1 MELVNRTWS
10 KHCAVRR
17 QGEQTTS
24 FADCLWTAA
33 RERRC
38 RWAVLHG
45 HIEGSHLIT
54 TSVQGIVTMQSS
66 RLRGCFHLDVFGRNL
81 GRCIKWGS
89 VAVGLTIWGGPA
101 RAEYRVNVGDVLEV
115 AVAGVPELR
124 NRAAVQIDGN
134 ISLPLVG
141 TLPVA
146 GLPLPQIRAQIGA
159 ALANKSFRM
168 RTPDGREHVI
178 VIDADEVTAN
188 VAEYR
193 PIYVDGDV
201 SKPGQYPYRPSTT
214 ARQLIAVAGG
224 YDVMHMRMNNPY
236 LESADL
242 RSQYGSLWTE
252 FAKDQARIWRIKN
265 ELGDGPQIDPA
276 VLKDVPIPFSTISE
290 IVNTET
296 EYLRTKQSD
305 YQREE
310 AFLQRGLREGD
321 NQVNVLSAQ
330 QKTEEEA
337 YQSDLDELQK
347 VNDLFGKG
355 ALVSPRVTD
364 ARRAVLNS
372 STRKLQTQARLMEV
386 KTQQDQLTRKLEKLD
401 DQRRL
406 DLLRELQEASVTL
419 NETRAKLQSVG
430 EKLQYTAMVRSQLV
444 RGAGDKAEI
453 AIIRKGEKAQERII
467 VDEDAELQPGD
478 TLEVALRYEDAAD
491 AVLRAQ
497 SSSKTQPNTQ

>member
-1 MELVNRTWS
+1 
-10 KHCAVRR
+10 
-17 QGEQTTS
+17 
-24 FADCLWTAA
+24 
-33 RERRC
+33 
-38 RWAVLHG
+38 
-45 HIEGSHLIT
+45 
-54 TSVQGIVTMQSS
+54 
-66 RLRGCFHLDVFGRNL
+66 
-81 GRCIKWGS
+81 
-89 VAVGLTIWGGPA
+89 
-101 RAEYRVNVGDVLEV
+101 
-115 AVAGVPELR
+115 
-124 NRAAVQIDGN
+124 
-134 ISLPLVG
+134 
-141 TLPVA
+141 
-146 GLPLPQIRAQIGA
+146 
-159 ALANKSFRM
+159 M